1 MRPANSAPGENGN
14 SGLYW
19 YFPAMISRSKKLS
32 ATASTRTTACPGP
45 ATGSGRSPMV
55 RSSGVPARVQSRA
68 FMARGSRF
76 YMGSRRPS
84 RPVQSRRG
92 GGCDNSFFPL
102 QILPFFSLYLQTID
116 ASVRHA
122 RGPMRLTPNRLA
134 LPLLAAGTVLAL
146 PSLALAQAK
155 PPANPTA
162 QATLLGQYGD
172 WGAYTASPGGQKVCF
187 ALAKP
192 TSSVDNPPNRRTAA
206 NPVYMFISTRPT
218 EKVSNEVS
226 VLVTGYV
233 FKPNSEASV
242 AVGGANFPMYTQN
255 DGAWVKNAA
264 EEAKLL
270 DTMRKGADVVI
281 KATTSRGTQTTDTF
295 SLKGIGQAVDRA
307 SQECK

>member
-1 MRPANSAPGENGN
+1 MRVT
-14 SGLYW
+14 
-19 YFPAMISRSKKLS
+19 M
-32 ATASTRTTACPGP
+32 
-45 ATGSGRSPMV
+45 
-55 RSSGVPARVQSRA
+55 
-68 FMARGSRF
+68 
-76 YMGSRRPS
+76 PS
-84 RPVQSRRG
+84 RLVPS
-92 GGCDNSFFPL
+92 
-102 QILPFFSLYLQTID
+102 
-116 ASVRHA
+116 
-122 RGPMRLTPNRLA
+122 
-134 LPLLAAGTVLAL
+134 LLAGAALVLPCA
-146 PSLALAQAK
+146 ALAQAK

-192 TSSVDNPPNRRTAA
+192 TSSVDIPPNRRTAA
-206 NPVYMFISTRPT
+206 NPVYMFISSRPT

-226 VLVTGYV
+226 ILVTGYV

-242 AVGGANFPMYTQN
+242 AVGGVTFPMYTQN

-270 DTMRKGADVVI
+270 DTMRKGTDVAI